1 MSLKSSVPQPQR
13 IAIAVLIAVLLAAF
27 LPARITRAQAPTPAS
42 YTFEECD
49 QVKASTLRDELN
61 RITQAIFEEEQGVL
75 SVSEVVKSNWTALNL
90 DATVDAAVEA
100 ATQKV
105 MEETGYWER
114 LVSGWSPTKAEEL
127 TKEVANHA
135 FGSSEV
141 RDAFNTLSQYVSD
154 DVVAEIRLITAM
166 SASSALLCVQ
176 TFIGDTISPTMSAV
190 LEEEIHNRLKELDT
204 SSDEEID
211 FLDIAME
218 KPHLLGGVGI
228 VIASQIAKSL
238 GKKLSQKIA
247 GKVIG
252 RVLGRIG
259 STVVP
264 VAGWIIGAALIV
276 WDLWK
281 AKEGSLPLIRD
292 ALKDDEVKQEI
303 REQTTIHVSEELRL
317 ELPQLARAIANDVY
331 SQWQEFRRKYARVL
345 DLAESNT
352 RFRGILDRTEVD
364 EIEGLADFVGIIESE
379 SGTKKLEELI
389 ENGDFERLFH
399 LHEEALGM
407 LRNGVEPEVVI
418 DWANLA
424 GDLFPRISETELYR
438 AASPSDFT
446 DRADLERILILNDEE
461 VIGKV
466 LLLPQ
471 DVRETVMELPSDHI
485 VELVYALSREELTQ
499 LAKDYLAVLEP
510 RERNILVDRILR
522 EPGLSSELGTG
533 VVRGALLGGQDFE
546 RRLNYVAQKSLQRP
560 GIGSVVDM
568 FAAIG
573 PALSGVIPLGLF
585 WHYDGRALLN
595 VLYVLAAVIALYI
608 VWRRVFP
615 RRRQGV
621 NVTIAMPG
629 SPRRDGSA
637 SEAKR
642 LERRDDDE
650 EDTR

>member
-1 MSLKSSVPQPQR
+1 MSLKSHVPQAR
-13 IAIAVLIAVLLAAF
+13 RMAIAVLIAVLLAVF
-27 LPARITRAQAPTPAS
+27 VPARVTRAQTTTPTS

-49 QVKASTLRDELN
+49 QVQAATLRDELN
-61 RITQAIFEEEQGVL
+61 RITQAIFEEEQDGL
-75 SVSEVVKSNWTALNL
+75 SVSEIVDRNWTALNL
-90 DATVDAAVEA
+90 NATVDAAVEA
-100 ATQKV
+100 ATQNV

-114 LVSGWSPTKAEEL
+114 LISGWSPEKAEEL
-127 TKEVANHA
+127 TEEVANRA
-135 FGSSEV
+135 FRSSEM
-141 RDAFNTLSQYVSD
+141 RDAFNLLSQNISD
-154 DVVAEIRLITAM
+154 DIVAKIHLITAM

-176 TFIGDTISPTMSAV
+176 TFIGDSISPTMSAV
-190 LEEEIHNRLKELDT
+190 LEEEIQNRLKELENP
-204 SSDEEID
+204 SDEEID
-211 FLDIAME
+211 FLDIAMA

-247 GKVIG
+247 GKVIA

-259 STVVP
+259 STVIP

-281 AKEGSLPLIRD
+281 AREGSLPLIRD
-292 ALKDDEVKQEI
+292 ALQDDEVKQEI
-303 REQTTIHVSEELRL
+303 REQTTRHVREELRL

-345 DLAESNT
+345 DLAETNA
-352 RFRGILDRTEVD
+352 RFRGILDRAEVA
-364 EIEGLADFVGIIESE
+364 EIRRLADFVGIIESE
-379 SGTKKLEELI
+379 FGTKKLEELI
-389 ENGDFERLFH
+389 ENGDFERLFY
-399 LHEEALGM
+399 LHEEALEM

-418 DWANLA
+418 DWADLA
-424 GDLFPRISETELYR
+424 GDLFRGVSEAELYR
-438 AASPSDFT
+438 VASPSDFT
-446 DRADLERILILNDEE
+446 HRADLERILSLTDKE

-466 LLLPQ
+466 ILLPQ
-471 DVRETVMELPSDHI
+471 DVRETVMELPAEQI
-485 VELVYALSREELTQ
+485 VEVVYALSPEELSQ

-522 EPGLSSELGTG
+522 EPGLSLELGIG
-533 VVRGALLGGQDFE
+533 VVRGALQGGQDFE
-546 RRLNYVAQKSLQRP
+546 RRLNYVAQKTLQRP

-573 PALSGVIPLGLF
+573 PALAGVIPLGLF

-595 VLYVLAAVIALYI
+595 VLYVLAAVLALYI

-621 NVTIAMPG
+621 NVTVAMPG
-629 SPRRDGSA
+629 SRR
-637 SEAKR
+637 SEDSVSEVRR
-642 LERRDDDE
+642 LESRDDRE
-650 EDTR
+650 EDQP

>member
-1 MSLKSSVPQPQR
+1 M
-13 IAIAVLIAVLLAAF
+13 
-27 LPARITRAQAPTPAS
+27 
-42 YTFEECD
+42 
-49 QVKASTLRDELN
+49 
-61 RITQAIFEEEQGVL
+61 
-75 SVSEVVKSNWTALNL
+75 
-90 DATVDAAVEA
+90 EA

-114 LVSGWSPTKAEEL
+114 LVSGWSPVKAEEL

-135 FGSSEV
+135 FGSSEM
-141 RDAFNTLSQYVSD
+141 RDAFDLLSQNISD
-154 DVVAEIRLITAM
+154 DVVAEVRLITAM

-190 LEEEIHNRLKELDT
+190 LEEEIQNRLKELDA

-247 GKVIG
+247 GKVIT

-281 AKEGSLPLIRD
+281 AGEGSLPLIRD
-292 ALKDDEVKQEI
+292 ALQDDEVKQEI

-345 DLAESNT
+345 DLAETNA
-352 RFRGILDRTEVD
+352 RFRGILDRTEVA
-364 EIEGLADFVGIIESE
+364 EIKGLADFVGIIESE
-379 SGTKKLEELI
+379 FGTKKLEELT

-399 LHEEALGM
+399 LHEEALEM
-407 LRNGVEPEVVI
+407 LRNGIEPEVVI
-418 DWANLA
+418 DWADLS
-424 GDLFPRISETELYR
+424 GDLLPGVIETELYR
-438 AASPSDFT
+438 VASPSDFK
-446 DRADLERILILNDEE
+446 DRADLDRILELEDAEL
-461 VIGKV
+461 IGKV
-466 LLLPQ
+466 MRLPK
-471 DVRETVMELPSDHI
+471 DVREAVLELPAEQI
-485 VELVYALSREELTQ
+485 VEVLYSLSPEELSL
-499 LAKDYLAVLEP
+499 LAGDYLHVLEP

-522 EPGLSSELGTG
+522 KPGLFSELGIG
-533 VVRGALLGGQDFE
+533 VVRRALLGGQNFE
-546 RRLNYVAQKSLQRP
+546 QRFNYVSQKTLQRS

-595 VLYVLAAVIALYI
+595 VLYVLAAILALYI

-615 RRRQGV
+615 RAPSRCK
-621 NVTIAMPG
+621 
-629 SPRRDGSA
+629 RDHSNAGKPA
-637 SEAKR
+637 
-642 LERRDDDE
+642 
-650 EDTR
+650 